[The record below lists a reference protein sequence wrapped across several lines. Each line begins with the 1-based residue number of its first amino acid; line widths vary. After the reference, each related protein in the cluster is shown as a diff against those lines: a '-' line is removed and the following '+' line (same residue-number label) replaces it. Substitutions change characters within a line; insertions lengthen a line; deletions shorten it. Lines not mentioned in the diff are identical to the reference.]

1 MIERRGVVTGEQR
14 RWCRGN
20 DACCLRIRWLR
31 FSLYLSFAPGE
42 HGKVPETTFPN
53 RPCRLER
60 GWVFTCVWVT
70 LCEPGFSRKKRLSW
84 SMTKMRVWRSTCSSG
99 NCSFQLK
106 WILQAVLRP
115 GQVSDGGRPTALCSP
130 LPCTGLLLCS
140 SALRRAVWNH
150 VGVFWLHNSVFLKGC
165 CLRRCECER
174 WEGEPP
180 APPFSQ
186 KTLRHI
192 SIYFSQGG
200 SIQRVNIV
208 LSTKIGV
215 FLLSNSPKVV
225 KQTMRNNLK
234 MK

>member
-1 MIERRGVVTGEQR
+1 MKERRGVVTGEQR

-53 RPCRLER
+53 RPCRLDR
-60 GWVFTCVWVT
+60 GWVFTCVWLVWVT
-70 LCEPGFSRKKRLSW
+70 LCESGFNRKKRSSW

-130 LPCTGLLLCS
+130 LPCIGLLLCS

-150 VGVFWLHNSVFLKGC
+150 VGVFWLHNSVFFKRLLPEKMWVWEMRGWATCSTFFPKDSQTYFNLLFTRGVNPKG
-165 CLRRCECER
+165 
-174 WEGEPP
+174 
-180 APPFSQ
+180 
-186 KTLRHI
+186 
-192 SIYFSQGG
+192 
-200 SIQRVNIV
+200 
-208 LSTKIGV
+208 
-215 FLLSNSPKVV
+215 
-225 KQTMRNNLK
+225 
-234 MK
+234 

>member
-42 HGKVPETTFPN
+42 HGKVTETTFPN
-53 RPCRLER
+53 RPRRLER

-70 LCEPGFSRKKRLSW
+70 LCESGFSRKKRLSW

-130 LPCTGLLLCS
+130 LPCIGLLLCS

-150 VGVFWLHNSVFLKGC
+150 VGVFWLHNSVFFKRLLPEKMWVWEMRGWATCSTFFPKDSQTYFNLLFTRGVNPKG
-165 CLRRCECER
+165 
-174 WEGEPP
+174 
-180 APPFSQ
+180 
-186 KTLRHI
+186 
-192 SIYFSQGG
+192 
-200 SIQRVNIV
+200 
-208 LSTKIGV
+208 
-215 FLLSNSPKVV
+215 
-225 KQTMRNNLK
+225 
-234 MK
+234 